1 MLTQTL
7 VFVLETVFGLFTLA
21 ALARFYAQAFRAP
34 FRNPL
39 TDFVVALTDFM
50 VKPLRKLIP
59 GAFGLDL
66 ASLVTAG
73 LSQMVLLI
81 LKVALLWPDAFLMPT
96 FWPGLILWTLVCLFR
111 LSLYLLIGVV
121 LIQALL
127 SWVSPY
133 HPIAP
138 FFAALT
144 RPFLRP
150 LQRIIP
156 LVGGV
161 DLSPLVLLIL
171 VQVTLMLPVA
181 WLEAAVS
188 RLPRLVAG

>member
-1 MLTQTL
+1 MIVQAL

-50 VKPLRKLIP
+50 VKPLRKVIP
-59 GAFGLDL
+59 GAFGLDW
-66 ASLVTAG
+66 ASLVTAWFAQLVFLG
-73 LSQMVLLI
+73 I
-81 LKVALLWPDAFLMPT
+81 KVALLVPDVLVAAT
-96 FWPGLILWTLVCLFR
+96 FWPGLILWSLVCLLR

-121 LIQALL
+121 LIQAIL
-127 SWVSPY
+127 SWTSPY
-133 HPIAP
+133 HPIGP

-144 RPFLRP
+144 KPFLRP

-161 DLSPLVLLIL
+161 DLSPLVLLVL
-171 VQVTLMLPVA
+171 VQVILMLPVA
-181 WLEAAVS
+181 WLEAAVT
-188 RLPRLVAG
+188 RLPRLLGG

>member
-1 MLTQTL
+1 MIVQTL

-50 VKPLRKLIP
+50 VKPLRKIVP
-59 GAFGLDL
+59 GAFGLDW
-66 ASLVTAG
+66 ASLVTAWMAQLVFLG
-73 LSQMVLLI
+73 V
-81 LKVALLWPDAFLMPT
+81 KVALLAPDALVTPS
-96 FWPGLILWTLVCLFR
+96 FWPGLILWALVCLVR

-121 LIQALL
+121 LIQAIL
-127 SWVSPY
+127 SWTSPY
-133 HPIAP
+133 HPIGP

-144 RPFLRP
+144 RPFLKP
-150 LQRIIP
+150 IQRVVP

-161 DLSPLVLLIL
+161 DLSPLVLLVL
-171 VQVTLMLPVA
+171 VQVVLMLPVA
-181 WLEAAVS
+181 WLEAAVT
-188 RLPRLVAG
+188 RLPRLLAA

>member
-1 MLTQTL
+1 MIVQALI
-7 VFVLETVFGLFTLA
+7 FVLETAFGLFTLA

-39 TDFVVALTDFM
+39 TDFVVALTDFL
-50 VKPLRKLIP
+50 VKPLRKVIP

-66 ASLVTAG
+66 ASLVTAWFAQLVFLG
-73 LSQMVLLI
+73 I
-81 LKVALLWPDAFLMPT
+81 KVALIAPDALAMPT
-96 FWPGLILWTLVCLFR
+96 FWPGLILWALVSLVR

-121 LIQALL
+121 FIQAIL
-127 SWVSPY
+127 SWTSPG
-133 HPIAP
+133 HPIGP
-138 FFAALT
+138 FFSALT

-150 LQRIIP
+150 LQKIIP

-161 DLSPLVLLIL
+161 DLSPLVLLVL
-171 VQVTLMLPVA
+171 VQVVLMLPVA

-188 RLPRLVAG
+188 RLPRLLAM